1 MSIPKLTIEQWNELS
16 GKLKVGKSFVYKGK
30 TYIVDSKSVEQWGYN
45 FILKQIPDDGKKYSL
60 SMLRSENSLY
70 FLEMGKMAQ
79 LINYSDIKILE
90 NIGGRKK
97 SRRNNRNK
105 KSRKNRKS
113 RKY

>member
-1 MSIPKLTIEQWNELS
+1 MPIPKLTIDQWNELP
-16 GKLKVGKSFVYKGK
+16 GKLNVGKSFVYKGK
-30 TYIVDSKSVEQWGYN
+30 TYIVDSKSVEQSGYN
-45 FILKQIPDDGKKYSL
+45 FILHQIPVDGKEYSL
-60 SMLRSENSLY
+60 SMLDSDKSLN
-70 FLEMGKMAQ
+70 FLEVGKMAQ
-79 LINYSDIKILE
+79 PINYSDIRIIE

>member
-1 MSIPKLTIEQWNELS
+1 MSKLTKEQWNELS
-16 GKLKVGKSFVYKGK
+16 GKLNVGKLFVYKDK
-30 TYIVDSKSVEQWGYN
+30 TYRVHEKSAEQFGYN
-45 FILKQIPDDGKKYSL
+45 FILEQIPDDGKKYIL
-60 SMLRSENSLY
+60 SMILYEKSLN
-70 FLEMGKMAQ
+70 FLEVGKMAQ
-79 LINYSDIKILE
+79 QINYSDITILE

>member
-1 MSIPKLTIEQWNELS
+1 MPIPPLTIDQWNELP
-16 GKLKVGKSFVYKGK
+16 GKLNVGKLFVYKGK
-30 TYIVDSKSVEQWGYN
+30 KYRVNSKSVEQSGYN
-45 FILKQIPDDGKKYSL
+45 FILQQIPDDDKKYSL
-60 SMLRSENSLY
+60 SMLRYENSLN
-70 FLEMGKMAQ
+70 FLEAGKLAQ
-79 LINYSDIKILE
+79 QINYSDIKILE